1 MSYTY
6 PAKFMRDSVIVAP
19 FFEQLS
25 VVIVTLPTA
34 TAKQLT
40 ADTLL
45 NVLKCLTSV
54 RYMSPHK
61 S

>member
-6 PAKFMRDSVIVAP
+6 PEKFMRDSVVAP

-45 NVLKCLTSV
+45 NVFKCLTSV